1 MSRINIAIDGPC
13 GAGKSTLA
21 KALAK
26 KLNIYYLDTGSM
38 YRAVAYAATR
48 LGVDISD
55 EQAVEK
61 LVETIDLHTV
71 FEDGVQKLLLNGED
85 IMQYI
90 RTPEISRAA
99 SDVSAY
105 ACVRIKLVAMQREVA
120 GNYDVVLD
128 GRDIGT
134 FVLPDAK
141 YKYFVTADPKE
152 RARRRH
158 AELVCKGINK
168 DLECVLQEMETR
180 DRNDSTRCLA
190 PLKQAE
196 DAKLV
201 DTTNMD
207 IEEVVGVILLDLGQE
222 VTGSV

>member
-1 MSRINIAIDGPC
+1 MRINIAIDGPC

-26 KLNIYYLDTGSM
+26 KLGIHYLDTGSM
-38 YRAVAYAATR
+38 YRAVAYAAIES
-48 LGVDISD
+48 GVDISD
-55 EQAVEK
+55 ASAVEK
-61 LVETIDLHTV
+61 LVEKISLHTV
-71 FEDGVQKLLLNGED
+71 FEDGAQKLLLAGKD
-85 IMQYI
+85 VMPYI
-90 RTPEISRAA
+90 RTPEIARAA

-105 ACVRIKLVAMQREVA
+105 PCVRMKLVVMQREVA
-120 GNYDVVLD
+120 AKYDVVLD

-141 YKYFVTADPKE
+141 YKYYVTADSKE

-158 AELVCKGINK
+158 TEYMYKGIDK
-168 DLECVLQEMETR
+168 DFECVLREMETR
-180 DRNDSTRCLA
+180 DKNDSTRCLA

-207 IEEVVGVILLDLGQE
+207 IDEAIGVILSDLGQE
-222 VTGSV
+222 VTGVL